1 MGKETVTKSRKL
13 RESAGRISPRR
24 NMYIVFKQTK
34 MKDKK
39 KKNKFNEGRATNNLQ
54 GNSNKVIN

>member
-24 NMYIVFKQTK
+24 NIYIVLK
-34 MKDKK
+34 
-39 KKNKFNEGRATNNLQ
+39 
-54 GNSNKVIN
+54 